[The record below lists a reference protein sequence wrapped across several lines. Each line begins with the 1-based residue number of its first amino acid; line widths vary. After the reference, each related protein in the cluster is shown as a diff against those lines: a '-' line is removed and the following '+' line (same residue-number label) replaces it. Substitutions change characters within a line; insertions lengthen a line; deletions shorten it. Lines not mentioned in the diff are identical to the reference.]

1 MYSRYLLV
9 CSLLVSAPLVGW
21 SEPENLGRLPDGR
34 AYRVDSEGSQLV
46 DHIAELELQK
56 RDADFRIRA
65 LEADLKEKE
74 NQIGSLLS
82 SRQREEPR
90 FFEDDSVADCSE
102 LDRELRV
109 VKTAFA
115 KSKQARQM
123 LEERLAKFE
132 GREISLKKEVDGYG
146 QQVSTYEDLLGN
158 CKQSTNELKISSAE
172 LKKQTQDFQD
182 KIQGLE
188 EQNSKLEE
196 QTLSYQTKLAATQE
210 ALRKQD
216 SFRSR
221 QTALEEEIQ
230 TKDSRIK
237 FLEAQLTQSENTL
250 EEVKISQASLSKR
263 LASAETKLEEARRAS
278 EVVRARYQPPVAKI
292 VKKDP
297 NFEQFK
303 AQAAKYIR
311 DIERDR
317 GLRAQLYSD
326 YNSQAQKSVSFG
338 LSDVRTSSG
347 YDYPTVRSNV
357 SRAETT
363 GQLRVA
369 IEQLKILRKIL
380 QDDINLLKRVR

>member
-9 CSLLVSAPLVGW
+9 LSLLVSAPVAVW
-21 SEPENLGRLPDGR
+21 SEPESLGRLPDGR

-74 NQIGSLLS
+74 SQISSLIS

-90 FFEDDSVADCSE
+90 FFDENSAADCSE

-115 KSKQARQM
+115 KSKQARQV

-132 GREISLKKEVDGYG
+132 GKEIALKKEVDGYG
-146 QQVSTYEDLLGN
+146 QQVSEYEDLLGS
-158 CKQSTNELKISSAE
+158 CKDSAKELKISSAE
-172 LKKQTQDFQD
+172 LKQQTQSFKDR
-182 KIQGLE
+182 IQFLE
-188 EQNSKLEE
+188 EQNNKLQE
-196 QTLSYQTKLAATQE
+196 QGVESRAKLVAAQE
-210 ALRKQD
+210 ALRKQEG
-216 SFRSR
+216 FHAR
-221 QTALEEEIQ
+221 QAALEGEVQARE
-230 TKDSRIK
+230 SRIK
-237 FLEAQLTQSENTL
+237 LLEAQLAQSENNL
-250 EEVKISQASLSKR
+250 EEVKISQVNLSKR
-263 LASAETKLEEARRAS
+263 LAAADAKLEEARRAS
-278 EVVRARYQPPVAKI
+278 EVVRARYQPPVAK
-292 VKKDP
+292 VVRKDS
-297 NFEQFK
+297 NFDQFK

-317 GLRAQLYSD
+317 GLRAQLYSE
-326 YNSQAQKSVSFG
+326 YNSQPQKSVSFR
-338 LSDVRTSSG
+338 LSDLRTSSG
-347 YDYPTVRSNV
+347 YDYSTVRSNV
-357 SRAETT
+357 SRAENSS
-363 GQLRVA
+363 QLRVG